1 MTTYTVGPEEVG
13 SRLDI
18 YLRSK
23 IDTLSRSSIVKLCDS
38 GKVLVN
44 ENQQPTKYKVRVG
57 DTITVYFDP
66 HDLDEVPDID
76 LPILYEDDDCL
87 VLDKPAGIL
96 THSKGQFN
104 PEATVATFI
113 RDAVTGMDGERAGIV
128 HRLDRGTSG
137 VIICAKTPEALSQLQ
152 KQFSDR
158 KTKKEYLAVI
168 EGTLEPLEAVVD
180 APLTRNMRDPKTF
193 QVSPEGK
200 PAETAYKVLATA
212 HGHSLVRLRP
222 KTGRTHQ
229 LRVHLS
235 YLKHPI
241 VGDVIYK
248 GAPNDRMLLHARS
261 LEITLPNRQRKVFET
276 PVPPEFQE
284 ALDG

>member
-1 MTTYTVGPEEVG
+1 MQKFVVPPEKVGT
-13 SRLDI
+13 RLD
-18 YLRSK
+18 LFLV
-23 IDTLSRSSIVKLCDS
+23 DLVPELSRSSIVKLCDDH
-38 GKVLVN
+38 KVLVN
-44 ENQQPTKYKVRVG
+44 DQRQPTKYKVRVD
-57 DTITVYFDP
+57 DTVTVNFDP
-66 HDLDEVPDID
+66 KDLDEIPEID

-87 VLDKPAGIL
+87 VINKPAGIL
-96 THSKGQFN
+96 THSKGSFN

-113 RDAVTGMDGERAGIV
+113 RDKVTGMDGERAGIV

-168 EGTLEPLEAVVD
+168 EGTLEPSEAVID

-193 QVSPEGK
+193 QVSPDGK
-200 PAETAYKVLATA
+200 PAETTYSVLETA
-212 HGHSLVRLRP
+212 SGHSLVLLRP

-241 VGDVIYK
+241 VGDTMYK
-248 GAPNDRMLLHARS
+248 GAPFKRMLLHARA
-261 LEITLPNRQRKVFET
+261 LEITIPNRQRKVFTADT
-276 PVPPEFQE
+276 PTVFQE
-284 ALDG
+284 VLHG